1 MKKLREALRGQL
13 PDLVLVLGAA
23 VLTAGVGM
31 IYLPAGLIVGGGLL
45 MAGAILNGGD
55 AP

>member
-1 MKKLREALRGQL
+1 MRHLRETLARWL
-13 PDLVLVLGAA
+13 PDMVLVLGAA
-23 VLTAGVGM
+23 VLTTGVGM

-45 MAGAILNGGD
+45 MVGAILNGGD

>member
-1 MKKLREALRGQL
+1 MKKLREALRGRL
-13 PDLVLVLGAA
+13 PDMVLVLGAA
-23 VLTAGVGM
+23 VLTVGVGM

-45 MAGAILNGGD
+45 MAGAILIGGD